1 MFPPNSY
8 NSFGVDLKHHRTAN
22 SNGGLS
28 VILKLAITNYSIG
41 SRKIKNNCKIV
52 LASDLHECDT
62 DIILDEIRKYAPDM
76 TVVPGD
82 FVHRE
87 DTWKKGAAFLKSATE
102 ISRVFCSI
110 GNHDRGIYDIAI
122 KAIEA
127 AHAELLDNEYV
138 EYKSVKI
145 GGLSS
150 PTVKTEMSPWGHT
163 LPPDSI
169 SWLDEFERDD
179 GFKLLL
185 CHHPEHF
192 DGFIKGR
199 DIDLT
204 LSGHAHGGQWR
215 IFGRGVFAPGQGLF
229 PKYTSGVYADGHL
242 IVGRGLGN
250 PHSIPRINNDPELIF
265 IDLFFDPDSDISIKK
280 SVRKVK
286 TKARPKSL
294 KR

>member
-1 MFPPNSY
+1 M
-8 NSFGVDLKHHRTAN
+8 
-22 SNGGLS
+22 
-28 VILKLAITNYSIG
+28 KLAITTYSIG

-52 LASDLHECDT
+52 FASDLHECDT
-62 DIILDEIRKYAPDM
+62 DIILSEMRKYAPDM

-87 DTWKKGAAFLKSATE
+87 DTWKKGAAFLRSAAE
-102 ISRVFCSI
+102 FSRVFCSI
-110 GNHDRGIYDIAI
+110 GNHDRGIYDISMKAI
-122 KAIEA
+122 KDAR
-127 AHAELLDNEYV
+127 AELLDNEYT

-150 PTVKTEMSPWGHT
+150 PKVKKEMSPMGHT
-163 LPPDSI
+163 PPPDSI
-169 SWLDEFERDD
+169 SWLDEFESQE

-192 DGFIKGR
+192 DRFIKGR

-215 IFGRGVFAPGQGLF
+215 IFGRGVFAPGQGIF
-229 PKYTSGVYADGHL
+229 PKYTSGVYADGHF

-250 PHSIPRINNDPELIF
+250 PHLIPRINNDPELIF
-265 IDLFFDPDSDISIKK
+265 IDLFYDSDSDLSIKK
-280 SVRKVK
+280 SVRTVRQKHAK
-286 TKARPKSL
+286 IH
-294 KR
+294 